1 MSRKEDAL
9 EYHSRG
15 RKGKLEVV
23 PTKPLVSQLDLSLAY
38 TPGVAEPCLEIAKDE
53 DKSWEYTARS
63 NLVAVISNGT
73 AVLGLGDIGPAA
85 SKPVMEG
92 KACLFKKFAD
102 IDVFDLEIAE
112 KNVDKF
118 VDIVAALEP
127 TFGGI
132 NLEDIAAPACF
143 EIEEKLRER
152 MRIPVFHDDQHGT
165 AIISGAGLLN
175 AAELAH
181 KQLAEIKLVVS
192 GAGAAAIACV
202 EFFCSLGMRADHV
215 VLVDSKGVIHKGR
228 TALTRQKARFATADD
243 GRRTLADAMHGAD
256 MFMGLSVAN
265 TVTQAMLK
273 TMADRPIVF
282 ALANPDPEI
291 SYPDALAARPDALV
305 ATGRSDFPNQVNNVL
320 GFPYIF
326 RGALDCRATGVSE
339 AMKLAAA
346 RALAQ
351 LTREPVPDSVTLAYG
366 GKALKM
372 GPDYFIPKPFDP
384 RVLWWVAPAVAQAAM
399 ESGVARIT
407 FDIAEYREKLMSKG
421 SNAAYSIMRTITKEA
436 QRDPRRIVFPH
447 AASPRVLRAVQQ
459 IVDVGIARPVL
470 LGRPDEIAQ
479 LCSEMSLDLMTQ
491 VEVID
496 PRSSPART
504 GYAERLY
511 ALRQRKGV
519 TEEAAQALITKSD
532 YYAAVMV
539 DRGDADGMVTGLR
552 LNYPETV
559 RPPLEIFGL
568 QPGVKVAVG
577 MYMIVMQNVVRFF
590 GDTVFNIFPDAE
602 TLADITV
609 QMADAVAG
617 FGVTPRVAMIS
628 YSNFG
633 AVRHPDVTRIH
644 RTIELVRDRRP
655 ELEIDGEMQPEM
667 ALDPVRRQ
675 QSYGFSRLTKAANT
689 LVFSSLASGNAAYQI
704 ARALGSASTVGPILL
719 GLAKPVAAMQN
730 DATVDE
736 IVNMTSQVV
745 LKAQQLRRQQD
756 QHEPRSTGEPNGA
769 AAAGAN
775 GPAVR
780 RSHHEPS
787 AAEILTGD

>member
-1 MSRKEDAL
+1 VRAMSRKQDAL
-9 EYHSRG
+9 DYHSRG

-38 TPGVAEPCLEIAKDE
+38 TPGVAEPCLEIQRDE

-85 SKPVMEG
+85 GKPVMEG

-143 EIEEKLRER
+143 EIEEKLRQR

-175 AAELAH
+175 AAELAN
-181 KQLAEIKLVVS
+181 KKLGAIKLVVS

-202 EFFCSLGMRADHV
+202 EFFCSLGMNRDNV
-215 VLVDSKGVIHKGR
+215 ILVDSKGVIHRGR
-228 TALTRQKARFATADD
+228 PDLTRQKARFAIPDD
-243 GRRTLADAMHGAD
+243 GRRTLADAMRGAD
-256 MFMGLSVAN
+256 MFMGVSVAN
-265 TVTQAMLK
+265 TVTPEMLK

-291 SYPDALAARPDALV
+291 SYPDAIRARPDALV
-305 ATGRSDFPNQVNNVL
+305 ATGRSDFPNQINNVL

-346 RALAQ
+346 RALAE
-351 LTREPVPDSVTLAYG
+351 LTREPVPDSVIMAYG
-366 GKALKM
+366 AKSLKM

-384 RVLWWVAPAVAQAAM
+384 RALWWVAPAVAKAAM

-407 FDIAEYREKLMSKG
+407 FDIAEYRERLMSKG

-447 AASPRVLRAVQQ
+447 AANPRLLRAVQQ
-459 IVDVGIARPVL
+459 IADVGIARPVL
-470 LGRPDEIAQ
+470 LGRPQEIEK
-479 LCSEMSLDLMTQ
+479 LCGEMSLDLMHR

-496 PRSSPART
+496 PRTAPSQH
-504 GYAERLY
+504 YAERLY
-511 ALRQRKGV
+511 ELRQRKGL
-519 TEEAAQALITKSD
+519 TAFAAQALVTKSD
-532 YYAAVMV
+532 YYAAIMV

-568 QPGVKVAVG
+568 QPGAKVAVG
-577 MYMIVMQNVVRFF
+577 MYMIVMQNSVRFF
-590 GDTVFNIFPDAE
+590 GDAVFNIFPDAE

-609 QMADAVAG
+609 QMADAVQG
-617 FGVTPRVAMIS
+617 FGITPRVAMIS

-633 AVRHPDVTRIH
+633 SVRHPDVTRIH
-644 RTIELVRDRRP
+644 HTLELVRDRRP
-655 ELEIDGEMQPEM
+655 DLEIDGEMQPEI

-675 QSYGFSRLTKAANT
+675 QVYGFSRLTKSANT
-689 LVFSSLASGNAAYQI
+689 LVYSSLASGNAAYQI
-704 ARALGSASTVGPILL
+704 ARAIGGASAVGPILL
-719 GLAKPVAAMQN
+719 GLGKPFAAMQN
-730 DATVDE
+730 DATVEE
-736 IVNMTSQVV
+736 IVNMTSHVV
-745 LKAQQLRRQQD
+745 LKAQQMHRGKAR
-756 QHEPRSTGEPNGA
+756 A
-769 AAAGAN
+769 
-775 GPAVR
+775 
-780 RSHHEPS
+780 
-787 AAEILTGD
+787 

>member
-1 MSRKEDAL
+1 MGRKEDAL
-9 EYHSRG
+9 DYHSRG

-38 TPGVAEPCLEIAKDE
+38 SPGVAEPCLEIARDE
-53 DKSWEYTARS
+53 DRSWEYTARS
-63 NLVAVISNGT
+63 NLVGVISNGT

-85 SKPVMEG
+85 GKPVMEG

-132 NLEDIAAPACF
+132 NLEDISAPACF
-143 EIEEKLRER
+143 EIEEKLRKR

-165 AIISGAGLLN
+165 AIISGAGLIN
-175 AAELAH
+175 AA
-181 KQLAEIKLVVS
+181 QLAGKKLDAIKLVVS

-202 EFFCSLGMRADHV
+202 EFFCSLGMKAENV
-215 VLVDSKGVIHKGR
+215 VLLDSKGVLHRAR
-228 TALTRQKARFATADD
+228 TDLNRQKAKWAIADD
-243 GRRTLADAMHGAD
+243 GRRTLADAMRGSD
-256 MFMGLSVAN
+256 MFMGLSIAN
-265 TVTQAMLK
+265 VVTPAMLK
-273 TMADRPIVF
+273 TMADRPIIF

-291 SYPDALAARPDALV
+291 SYPEAIMARPDALV

-346 RALAQ
+346 RSLAE
-351 LTREPVPDSVTLAYG
+351 LTREPVPDSVIMAYG

-384 RVLWWVAPAVAQAAM
+384 RVLWWVAPAVAKAAM
-399 ESGVARIT
+399 DSGVARIT
-407 FDIAEYREKLMSKG
+407 FDINDYRERLISKG

-447 AASPRVLRAVQQ
+447 AASPRLLRAVQQ
-459 IVDVGIARPVL
+459 IVDVGIAKPVL
-470 LGRPDEIAQ
+470 LGRIKEIEK
-479 LCSEMSLDLMTQ
+479 LCTEMSLDLLSK

-496 PRSSPART
+496 PRTEAPRR
-504 GYAERLY
+504 YVERLY
-511 ALRQRKGV
+511 ELRRRKGL
-519 TEEAAQALITKSD
+519 TEDAAHALITKSD
-532 YYAAVMV
+532 YYASIMV
-539 DRGDADGMVTGLR
+539 ERGDADGMVTGLR
-552 LNYPETV
+552 LNYPDTV
-559 RPPLEIFGL
+559 RPPLEILGL
-568 QPGVKVAVG
+568 MPGVKVAVG
-577 MYMIVMQNVVRFF
+577 MYMIVLQNSVKFF
-590 GDTVFNIFPDAE
+590 GDTVFNIFPDAD

-609 QMADAVAG
+609 QMADAVQG

-633 AVRHPDVTRIH
+633 SVRHPDVTRIH
-644 RTIELVRDRRP
+644 RTIDLVRDRRP
-655 ELEIDGEMQPEM
+655 ELEIDGEMQPEV

-675 QSYGFSRLTKAANT
+675 QSYGFSRLTKSANT

-704 ARALGSASTVGPILL
+704 ARAIGGASAVGPILL

-736 IVNMTSQVV
+736 IVHMTSHVV
-745 LKAQQLRRQQD
+745 LKAQQMRRD
-756 QHEPRSTGEPNGA
+756 Q
-769 AAAGAN
+769 
-775 GPAVR
+775 VR
-780 RSHHEPS
+780 
-787 AAEILTGD
+787 A

>member
-23 PTKPLVSQLDLSLAY
+23 PTKPLVSQIDLSLAY
-38 TPGVAEPCLEIAKDE
+38 TPGVAEPCLAIAADE
-53 DKSWEYTARS
+53 DMSWEYTARA

-85 SKPVMEG
+85 GKPVMEG

-102 IDVFDLEIAE
+102 IDVFDLEINE

-118 VDIVAALEP
+118 VDIVASLEP

-143 EIEEKLRER
+143 EIEERLRER

-175 AAELAH
+175 AAELAN
-181 KQLAEIKLVVS
+181 KQLADIKLVVS

-202 EFFCSLGMRADHV
+202 EFFIQLGLRRENV
-215 VLVDSKGVIHKGR
+215 ILVDSKGVIHEGR
-228 TALTRQKARFATADD
+228 KDLNKQKARFAIKDE
-243 GRRTLADAMHGAD
+243 GRRTLADAMKGAD

-265 TVTQAMLK
+265 TVTKDMLK

-282 ALANPDPEI
+282 AMANPDPEI
-291 SYPDALAARPDALV
+291 PYPDAIEARPDAIV

-326 RGALDCRATGVSE
+326 RGALDSRATTISE

-346 RALAQ
+346 RALAE
-351 LTREPVPDSVTLAYG
+351 LTREPVPDEVIMAYG

-399 ESGVARIT
+399 DSGVARIK
-407 FDIAEYREKLMSKG
+407 FDTGEYREKLMTKS
-421 SNAAYSIMRTITKEA
+421 SNAAYSIMRTIGKEA
-436 QRDPRRIVFPH
+436 RQDPKRIAFPH
-447 AASPRVLRAVQQ
+447 AANPRLLRAVQQ
-459 IVDVGIARPVL
+459 IVDEGIAKPVL
-470 LGRPDEIAQ
+470 LGRPAEIKKICDE
-479 LCSEMSLDLMTQ
+479 LSLDLLEH

-496 PRSSPART
+496 PRTTPRED
-504 GYAERLY
+504 YVDRLY
-511 ALRQRKGV
+511 ELRQRKGL
-519 TEEAAQALITKSD
+519 TRFAAHSLANKSD
-532 YYAAVMV
+532 YYASIMV
-539 DRGDADGMVTGLR
+539 DRGDADGMVTGFR

-568 QPGVKVAVG
+568 SPGAKVAVG
-577 MYMIVMQNVVRFF
+577 MYMMVLQNSVKFV
-590 GDTVFNIFPDAE
+590 GDTVFNIFPDDA
-602 TLADITV
+602 TLADITI
-609 QMADAVAG
+609 QMADAVQG
-617 FGVTPRVAMIS
+617 FGITPRVAMIS

-633 AVRHPDVTRIH
+633 SVRHPDVTRIH
-644 RTIELVRDRRP
+644 RTIDMVRALRP
-655 ELEIDGEMQPEM
+655 DLEIDGEMQPEL
-667 ALDPVRRQ
+667 ALDPDRLRRQ
-675 QSYGFSRLTKAANT
+675 FPFSKLTRAAN
-689 LVFSSLASGNAAYQI
+689 LMVFPSLASGNAAYQMMKVF
-704 ARALGSASTVGPILL
+704 GSATPVGPILL
-719 GLAKPVAAMQN
+719 GVDKPVAAMQN
-730 DATVDE
+730 DATVEE
-736 IVNMTSQVV
+736 IVNMTAYVV
-745 LKAQQLRRQQD
+745 LRAQQQQ
-756 QHEPRSTGEPNGA
+756 RK
-769 AAAGAN
+769 
-775 GPAVR
+775 
-780 RSHHEPS
+780 
-787 AAEILTGD
+787 AEQGRT

>member
-1 MSRKEDAL
+1 MGRKEDAL

-15 RKGKLEVV
+15 RRGKLEVV

-38 TPGVAEPCLEIAKDE
+38 SPGVAEPCLEIARDE
-53 DKSWEYTARS
+53 DKSWEYTARA
-63 NLVAVISNGT
+63 NMVAVISNGT
-73 AVLGLGDIGPAA
+73 AVLGLGDIGPQAA
-85 SKPVMEG
+85 KPVMEG

-143 EIEEKLRER
+143 EIEEKLRKR

-165 AIISGAGLLN
+165 AIISGAGLIN
-175 AAELAH
+175 AA
-181 KQLAEIKLVVS
+181 QLAGKRLEAIKLVVS
-192 GAGAAAIACV
+192 GAGAAAIACA
-202 EFFCSLGMRADHV
+202 EFFCSLGMNRENV
-215 VLVDSKGVIHKGR
+215 VLLDSKGVIYRGR
-228 TALTRQKARFATADD
+228 TDLNRQKARWAIPDD
-243 GRRTLADAMHGAD
+243 GRRTLAEAMRGSD
-256 MFMGLSVAN
+256 MFLGLSVAN
-265 TVTQAMLK
+265 TVTPDMLK

-291 SYPDALAARPDALV
+291 SYPDAIMARPDALV

-346 RALAQ
+346 RSLAE
-351 LTREPVPDSVTLAYG
+351 LTRAPVPDSVIMAYG
-366 GKALKM
+366 GKSLKM
-372 GPDYFIPKPFDP
+372 GSDYFIPKAFDP
-384 RVLWWVAPAVAQAAM
+384 RALWWVAPAVAKAAM

-407 FDIAEYREKLMSKG
+407 FDIAEYREKLLSKG

-447 AASPRVLRAVQQ
+447 AANARLLRAVQQ
-459 IVDVGIARPVL
+459 IVDVGIAKPVL
-470 LGRPDEIAQ
+470 LGRAPEIEK
-479 LCSEMSLDLMTQ
+479 LCVEMSLDLMNK

-496 PRSSPART
+496 PREPNQH
-504 GYAERLY
+504 YAERLY
-511 ALRQRKGV
+511 QLRQRKGV
-519 TEEAAQALITKSD
+519 TEFAAQALITKSD
-532 YYAAVMV
+532 YYAAIMV
-539 DRGDADGMVTGLR
+539 ERGDVDGMVTGLR

-559 RPPLEIFGL
+559 RPPLEILGL
-568 QPGVKVAVG
+568 SPGAKVAVG
-577 MYMIVMQNVVRFF
+577 MYMIVRKNSVLFF

-609 QMADAVAG
+609 QMADAVQG

-633 AVRHPDVTRIH
+633 SVRHPDVTRIH
-644 RTIELVRDRRP
+644 RTLELVRDRRP
-655 ELEIDGEMQPEM
+655 MLEIDGEMQPEV
-667 ALDPVRRQ
+667 ALDPTRRGQ
-675 QSYGFSRLTKAANT
+675 VYGFSRLTQSANT

-704 ARALGSASTVGPILL
+704 ARAIGGASAVGPILL

-736 IVNMTSQVV
+736 IVNMTSHVV
-745 LKAQQLRRQQD
+745 LKAQQMRRD
-756 QHEPRSTGEPNGA
+756 Q
-769 AAAGAN
+769 
-775 GPAVR
+775 VR
-780 RSHHEPS
+780 
-787 AAEILTGD
+787 A

>member
-1 MSRKEDAL
+1 MSRKDDAL
-9 EYHSRG
+9 DYHSRG

-38 TPGVAEPCLEIAKDE
+38 TPGVAEPCMEIYRDE
-53 DKSWEYTARS
+53 EKSWEYTARS

-73 AVLGLGDIGPAA
+73 AVLGLGDIGPSAG
-85 SKPVMEG
+85 KPVMEG

-112 KNVDKF
+112 KDVDKF

-132 NLEDIAAPACF
+132 NLEDISAPACF
-143 EIEEKLRER
+143 EIEEKLRKR

-175 AAELAH
+175 AAELAN
-181 KQLAEIKLVVS
+181 KRLPEIRLVVS

-202 EFFCSLGMRADHV
+202 EFFCSLGMTASNV
-215 VLVDSKGVIHKGR
+215 ILVDSKGVVHTGR
-228 TALTRQKARFATADD
+228 EDLNRQKLKWAIPDD
-243 GRRTLADAMHGAD
+243 GRRTLADAMRGMD

-265 TVTQAMLK
+265 TVTPEMLK

-291 SYPDALAARPDALV
+291 SYPEAILARPDALV

-346 RALAQ
+346 RSLAQ
-351 LTREPVPDSVTLAYG
+351 LTREPVPDSVIMAYG

-372 GPDYFIPKPFDP
+372 GPDYFIPKAFDP
-384 RVLWWVAPAVAQAAM
+384 RALFWVAPAVAKAAM

-407 FDIAEYREKLMSKG
+407 FDIAEYREKLLSKG
-421 SNAAYSIMRTITKEA
+421 SNAAYSIMRTISKEA

-447 AASPRVLRAVQQ
+447 AANPRLLRAIQQ
-459 IVDVGIARPVL
+459 IVDVNIAKPVL
-470 LGRPDEIAQ
+470 LGRRSEIEK
-479 LCSEMSLDLMTQ
+479 LCHEMSLDLMSR
-491 VEVID
+491 VEIID
-496 PRSSPART
+496 PRTTPNP
-504 GYAERLY
+504 GYVQRLY
-511 ALRQRKGV
+511 ELRARKGL
-519 TEEAAQALITKSD
+519 TEFAAQAMVTKSD
-532 YYAAVMV
+532 YYAALMV
-539 DRGDADGMVTGLR
+539 DRGDADGMVSGLR

-568 QPGVKVAVG
+568 SPGAKVAVG
-577 MYMIVMQNVVRFF
+577 MYMIVMQNSIRFF
-590 GDTVFNIFPDAE
+590 GDTVFNIFPDEA
-602 TLADITV
+602 TLANITI
-609 QMADAVAG
+609 QMADAVQG
-617 FGVTPRVAMIS
+617 FGLTPRVAMIS

-633 AVRHPDVTRIH
+633 SVRHPDVTRIH
-644 RTIELVRDRRP
+644 RALELVRDQRP
-655 ELEIDGEMQPEM
+655 DLEIDGEMQPEM
-667 ALDPVRRQ
+667 ALDPERRQ
-675 QSYGFSRLTKAANT
+675 RAYGFSRLTNAANT
-689 LVFSSLASGNAAYQI
+689 LVFSSLASGNAAYQV
-704 ARALGSASTVGPILL
+704 ARAIGGASAVGPILL

-730 DATVDE
+730 DATVEE
-736 IVNMTSQVV
+736 IVNMTSHVV
-745 LKAQQLRRQQD
+745 LKAQQMSRDLV
-756 QHEPRSTGEPNGA
+756 RSQ
-769 AAAGAN
+769 
-775 GPAVR
+775 
-780 RSHHEPS
+780 
-787 AAEILTGD
+787 